1 MWTAQ
6 CCNEGEVEFKFPG
19 LTVFRA
25 SDNCRKKETHTILMR
40 QFIFSPKNNH
50 PKFREGEGIKK
61 KKKNLMC
68 RFKTGVGEIQVPG
81 LAFHTLRPRFD

>member
-1 MWTAQ
+1 
-6 CCNEGEVEFKFPG
+6 
-19 LTVFRA
+19 
-25 SDNCRKKETHTILMR
+25 MR